1 MSSPPGPPADLR
13 EAVPGLRR
21 IHHRLR
27 PHLRAE
33 RALITGGFAA
43 LFAEVVFRLLEPW
56 PLKFVVDAVVA
67 PGAADRPDIDRLLLL
82 SGLGVVTAVALRAL
96 MAYVTTVTFA
106 LAGHRI
112 LTNVRGELF
121 EHVQRLSIVQHGR
134 ARIGDLVTRLTGDVG
149 RLQEVAVTAA
159 LPLVGNVVTLIGMT
173 LVMAWIDLGLALIAA
188 AVFPVFFLTSRRRAK
203 RITSVSRDQRKREGE
218 LAAIAVETLGAVKV
232 VQAYSL
238 EDRLSR
244 RFGRSNANS
253 LRDGVR
259 ARRLAAGLER
269 RTDVLVGVATALV
282 LVVGAR
288 RVLSGAMSPGDL
300 VVFLSYLKS
309 AFKPMRDLA
318 KYTGRI
324 ARASASGERIVDLL
338 DTTPEIVDTSWAR
351 PAPRFYGDV
360 RFEGVRAAYT
370 PSRPALDG
378 IDLHVR
384 TGQRVGIVGTS
395 GSGKSTLVSLL
406 LRLQDPLEGAV
417 RVDGH
422 DLRNLTLESVR
433 SQIAIV
439 LQESVLFATSVRE
452 NIAYGRAGSTDEE
465 IEAAARLANA
475 HEFIERL
482 PDGYETELGERGA
495 TLSGGQRQRIAVARA
510 ALRDARIVVL
520 DEATAGLDETNAS
533 EVVAAIDRLTEGR
546 TTFVIAH
553 DLAAAGRLDRVVV
566 VEHGHIV
573 DDGCPDDVAGRTLEA
588 SGAHTR

>member
-1 MSSPPGPPADLR
+1 MSSNGPPADLR
-13 EAVPGLRR
+13 TAIPGLRR
-21 IHHRLR
+21 IHRRVR

-43 LFAEVVFRLLEPW
+43 LFAEVAFRLLEPW
-56 PLKFVVDAVVA
+56 PLKVVVDAVVA
-67 PGAADRPDIDRLLLL
+67 PGAADRPDIDRLLIL
-82 SGLGVVTAVALRAL
+82 SGLAVVVAVALRAL

-106 LAGHRI
+106 LAGNRI
-112 LTNVRGELF
+112 LTKVRGELF

-159 LPLVGNVVTLIGMT
+159 LPLVGNVVTLVAMT
-173 LVMAWIDLGLALIAA
+173 LVMAWIDLGLALIAV
-188 AVFPVFFLTSRRRAK
+188 AVFPVFFLTSRRRAE

-218 LAAIAVETLGAVKV
+218 MAAIAVETLGAVRV

-238 EDRLSR
+238 EGRLSG
-244 RFGRSNANS
+244 RFGLSNAKS

-269 RTDVLVGVATALV
+269 RTDLMVGVATASV

-288 RVLSGAMSPGDL
+288 RVLGGAMSPGDL
-300 VVFLSYLKS
+300 VVFLTYLKS

-324 ARASASGERIVDLL
+324 ARASASGERIIDLL
-338 DTTPEIVDTSWAR
+338 DTAPEIVDTSWAR
-351 PAPRFYGDV
+351 PAHRFHGEV
-360 RFEGVRAAYT
+360 RFEGVRAAYNED
-370 PSRPALDG
+370 RPALDG
-378 IDLHVR
+378 IDLTVR
-384 TGQRVGIVGTS
+384 AGERIGVVGTS

-406 LRLQDPLEGAV
+406 LRLQDPVSGTV

-422 DLRNLTLESVR
+422 DLRDLTLESVR

-439 LQESVLFATSVRE
+439 LQESVLFATSARE
-452 NIAYGRAGSTDEE
+452 NIAYGRAGATDEE
-465 IEAAARLANA
+465 VEAAARLANA
-475 HEFIERL
+475 HEFIEQL
-482 PDGYETELGERGA
+482 PEGYETVLGERGA

-520 DEATAGLDETNAS
+520 DEATAGLDEANAR
-533 EVVAAIDRLTEGR
+533 EVVAALDRLIDGR

-553 DLAAAGRLDRVVV
+553 DLATAGRLDRVIVI
-566 VEHGHIV
+566 EHGRVV
-573 DDGCPDDVAGRTLEA
+573 DEGRPDELTGRTLEV
-588 SGAHTR
+588 SGAHPA